1 MKTDRSNLWENKLA
15 TVHVCVGFRW
25 IPKQHC
31 CSMFLLPAAAQQ
43 GKEPE
48 GADQAGG
55 IWFGDLGGI
64 VRTGFGLN

>member
-1 MKTDRSNLWENKLA
+1 MVAR
-15 TVHVCVGFRW
+15 VPVGFRS
-25 IPKQHC
+25 IIVRSK
-31 CSMFLLPAAAQQ
+31 FLLPAAAQQ

-48 GADQAGG
+48 GTDQAGG